1 MHGPSL
7 DRVSFDETT
16 AATLAAFADTLI
28 PGGQGFPP
36 PSAIRIVEDFMT
48 RYVAPDGTAPLY
60 LPAVTMSDVSALVEA
75 VGSGFAAAAASERA
89 AAVASLEQAQP
100 ELFERLRALV
110 YAGYYSRP
118 ETRTAIANTVE
129 AGRDWRGA
137 PQPYGYLDVIEPWDE
152 SLLSSRGSY
161 IKTEDMR
168 PIDPEALARLRA
180 ELAAEQ
186 NGSVA

>member
-1 MHGPSL
+1 ME
-7 DRVSFDETT
+7 RVSFDEAT

-48 RYVAPDGTAPLY
+48 RYVAPDGTTPLY
-60 LPAVTMSDVSALVEA
+60 APAVTVSDVAALTA
-75 VGSGFAAAAASERA
+75 ALGDGFAAAAAGERGD
-89 AAVASLEQAQP
+89 AVAALEQAEP
-100 ELFERLRALV
+100 ELFARLQALV

-152 SLLSSRGSY
+152 SLISTRGSY
-161 IKTEDMR
+161 IRTEDMR
-168 PIDPEALARLRA
+168 PIDPNALAQLKA
-180 ELAAEQ
+180 ALAAEQ